1 MNRGS
6 CWAFSAVAAVE
17 GISQIKTGNLIS
29 LSEQELLDCDTSSE
43 NNGCNGGHMAK
54 AFEFIVNNEGL
65 SADADYTYKGLTGP
79 AKTCSSKSS
88 FSHPVAI
95 SGYEDVP
102 SNDEVALLKAVANQ
116 PVSVAVDAGSFALQF
131 YSSGIFTGSCGTNL
145 SHASFALQFYSSG
158 IFTGSCGTNLSHA
171 VTIVGYGTESDG
183 TKYWIAKNSWGSS
196 WGENGYI
203 KMERDVDAEGGALWY
218 CYASFVSN
226 RLIKNKCLF
235 SSYLA
240 SSGVYFL
247 FFPCTC
253 LNKPLPK
260 L

>member
-1 MNRGS
+1 
-6 CWAFSAVAAVE
+6 
-17 GISQIKTGNLIS
+17 
-29 LSEQELLDCDTSSE
+29 
-43 NNGCNGGHMAK
+43 MAK

-65 SADADYTYKGLTGP
+65 SADADYTYKGLMGP

-116 PVSVAVDAGSFALQF
+116 PVSVAIDAG
-131 YSSGIFTGSCGTNL
+131 
-145 SHASFALQFYSSG
+145 SFALQFYSSG

-203 KMERDVDAEGGALWY
+203 KMERDVDAEGGLCGIAMQ
-218 CYASFVSN
+218 AS
-226 RLIKNKCLF
+226 
-235 SSYLA
+235 YPTA
-240 SSGVYFL
+240 
-247 FFPCTC
+247 
-253 LNKPLPK
+253 
-260 L
+260 